1 MEIILGTAQLA
12 QSYGI
17 MSRGGDPSHQ
27 APALLNSATRLG
39 IRTLD
44 TAPAYGEAEE
54 FIGRNGKNFVVHTKL
69 SASTEPA
76 QGLEAALRR
85 LNRDVVDVL
94 YFHDPEVVLDPEHP
108 QLEAAAGIVGV
119 GARALGASIYT
130 LPQFK
135 AAVIDPRIRVVQLP
149 INILDRR
156 FADAMLQQAADGGVR
171 LIARSALL
179 QGLLG
184 NPEAARGRVP
194 ALDGALDAL
203 REACSQLGRSPVE
216 VAIQWVLARP
226 GLYGLVFG
234 AESVAQLQ
242 ELMRAAQAA
251 PLTLEEHGIIASL
264 PKVSDDAVDPRNWH
278 VRRANEGLQ
287 GNPL

>member
-1 MEIILGTAQLA
+1 
-12 QSYGI
+12 
-17 MSRGGDPSHQ
+17 MSRGDDPSHR
-27 APALLNSATRLG
+27 APALLDSAARLG
-39 IRTLD
+39 IGTLD

-54 FIGRNGKNFVVHTKL
+54 LIGRNGQDFVVHTKL
-69 SASTEPA
+69 SASIEPA
-76 QGLEAALRR
+76 QGLEASLRR

-94 YFHDPEVVLDPEHP
+94 YLHDPEVILDPEHA
-108 QLEAAAGIVGV
+108 QLVAAAGLVGV

-130 LPQFK
+130 LPQFA
-135 AAVIDPRIRVVQLP
+135 AAVIDPRIGVVQLP

-156 FADAMLQQAADGGVR
+156 FADTVLQQAADGGVR

-184 NPEAARGRVP
+184 DPEAARGRVP

-203 REACSQLGRSPVE
+203 RTVCSELGRSPVE

-226 GLYGLVFG
+226 GLYGLVIG
-234 AESVAQLQ
+234 ADSVAQLA

-264 PKVSDDAVDPRNWH
+264 PKVSVEAVDPRHWH
-278 VRRANEGLQ
+278 VRRASEGPQ
-287 GNPL
+287 GHPL